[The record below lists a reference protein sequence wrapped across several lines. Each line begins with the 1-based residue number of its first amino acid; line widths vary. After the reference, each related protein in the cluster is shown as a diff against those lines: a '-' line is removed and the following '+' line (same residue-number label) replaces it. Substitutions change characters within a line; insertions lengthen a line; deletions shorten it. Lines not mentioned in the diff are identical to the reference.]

1 VCCRLNRVPELLKPH
16 LGFGLGERPSQRG
29 FLVLKLR
36 FQVGLQFGDNVVLP
50 LPGQVLFHGLQITI
64 K

>member
-1 VCCRLNRVPELLKPH
+1 VPELLKPH